1 MFACGTVHNCS
12 SYLASMITYLDS
24 TSYEVKKTWI
34 FTINATGT
42 KNTFTIDEEVI
53 CEHGYL
59 ILYTHTGTASG
70 GHIAIDQ
77 NDATYTDYVFKN
89 GSLTPLLNTSKKR
102 FMVGLN
108 TEKVIKYKVVTTS
121 PKSYNYPGQVVIV
134 AHLFGSFYFPFS
146 IMVTD
151 GN

>member
-1 MFACGTVHNCS
+1 MFDCGTTIDCRT
-12 SYLASMITYLDS
+12 YLTSMITYLDS
-24 TSYEVKKTWI
+24 TAYEVKKTWT
-34 FTINATGT
+34 FSINATGT

-53 CEHGYL
+53 CENGYI
-59 ILYTHTGTASG
+59 ILYTHTGTASDG
-70 GHIAIDQ
+70 QIAIDQ
-77 NDATYTDYVFKN
+77 NNAAYTDFVFTN
-89 GSLTPLLNTSKKR
+89 GSLSPLLNTNKKR

-108 TEKVIKYKVVTTS
+108 TEAVVKTKVVTTS